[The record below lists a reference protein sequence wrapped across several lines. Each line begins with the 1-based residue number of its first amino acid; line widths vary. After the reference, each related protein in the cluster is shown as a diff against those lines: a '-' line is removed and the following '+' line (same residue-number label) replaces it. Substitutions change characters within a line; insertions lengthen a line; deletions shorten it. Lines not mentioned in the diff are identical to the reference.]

1 MYIISSEVGVVT
13 SVAGYEFSSGFGLC
27 FVGDI
32 SNTSTVSFSF

>member
-13 SVAGYEFSSGFGLC
+13 SVAGYEFSSGSWLC

-32 SNTSTVSFSF
+32 SDTCTVSSSF